1 MISLVTLEE
10 AKAHLRIDYSDEA
23 ADADLQDKIFAASAA
38 ILDFIQGSRDLI
50 VDKKGELIE
59 GSEALARVK
68 TATLIYVGILNR
80 VRNGEE
86 ETQYRQG
93 YLPFSVTTLIYS
105 LRSPSFA

>member
-1 MISLVTLEE
+1 MIELVTLEE
-10 AKAHLRIDYSDEA
+10 VKAHLRIDYSDEVL
-23 ADADLQDKIFAASAA
+23 DADLQGKIAAATAA
-38 ILDFIQGSRDLI
+38 ILDFIQGSRELI
-50 VDKKGELIE
+50 VDDQGELIE
-59 GSEALARVK
+59 GEPLARVK
-68 TATLIYVGILNR
+68 TATLIMVGVLNR